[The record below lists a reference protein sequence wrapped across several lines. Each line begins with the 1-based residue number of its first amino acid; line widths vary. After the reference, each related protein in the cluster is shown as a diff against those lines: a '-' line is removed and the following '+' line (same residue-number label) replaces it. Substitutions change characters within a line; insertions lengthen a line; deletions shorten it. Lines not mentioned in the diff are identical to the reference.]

1 MVTSS
6 DIENQKL
13 FLMLDAVSAHT
24 DCLIQIVKE
33 RRSFWLLREWHSTQ
47 PPSRVKPYFQRLFEA
62 PTGLFALPL
71 ALSMEAHYRE
81 RIRSGKGIIAKRW
94 LPSFNRSQ
102 SNRGDVLMH
111 EKDLQIDIPDAVLR
125 LAGWQIKLVSIWLSP
140 AAQP

>member
-1 MVTSS
+1 ATFVALVTSS

-33 RRSFWLLREWHSTQ
+33 RRSFCCCCGSGILLNRLLESSLIFKGF
-47 PPSRVKPYFQRLFEA
+47 SRL

-81 RIRSGKGIIAKRW
+81 LIRSGN
-94 LPSFNRSQ
+94 PSS
-102 SNRGDVLMH
+102 
-111 EKDLQIDIPDAVLR
+111 A
-125 LAGWQIKLVSIWLSP
+125 IKL
-140 AAQP
+140 